1 MIVGSPKEIKTQ
13 EYRVGLTPNN
23 VRDYITNGH
32 TVLIETGAG
41 MGSSFTDEQYKE
53 AGAEIVAS
61 GKDVWARADMVVKVK
76 EPLEPEYSLMRKD
89 QIIYT
94 YLHLA
99 AEKALTEAIV
109 KSGAKAVAYE
119 TITDCGGGLPLLK
132 PMSEVAGRLSI
143 QQGAKFLEKPQGGRG
158 VLLSGVPGTK
168 KAKVL
173 IVGGGISG
181 LSACRIAVG
190 FGADVTI
197 MDINLNTLKQID
209 DLYGARVQT
218 LYSSDANIR
227 QELKDSDLVVL
238 TVLIPGAA
246 APKLIKREYLKD
258 MLPGSVIVDI
268 SIDQGG
274 CCETSRRT
282 YHDDPIYVEEGI
294 VHYCVAN
301 MPGGTPLT
309 STVALTNATLRQ
321 GLLIANNG
329 LEAAAKMDEHII
341 PGINVYQGK
350 VTFKKVAEAF
360 GMEYADARTLIG
372 L

>member
-1 MIVGSPKEIKTQ
+1 MIVGSPKEIKQ
-13 EYRVGLTPNN
+13 KEFRVGLTPNN
-23 VRDYITNGH
+23 VKDYISNGH

-41 MGSSFTDEQYKE
+41 LGSSFTDEDYIA
-53 AGAEIVAS
+53 AGATIVPT
-61 GKDVWARADMVVKVK
+61 GKDVWDKADMVVKVK
-76 EPLEPEYSLMRKD
+76 EPLEPEFELMRKD

-99 AEKALTEAIV
+99 AEGPLTHALV

-119 TITDCGGGLPLLK
+119 TVTDNSGGLPLLK

-143 QQGAKFLEKPQGGRG
+143 QEGAKFLEKPFGGRG

-168 KAKVL
+168 KGKVL

-197 MDINLNTLKQID
+197 MDINLDTLKKID

-218 LYSSDANIR
+218 MYSTDANL
-227 QELKDSDLVVL
+227 QDELKEADLVIGA
-238 TVLIPGAA
+238 VLIPGAA
-246 APKLIKREYLKD
+246 APKLIKREYLKN
-258 MLPGSVIVDI
+258 MKPGSVIVDI
-268 SIDQGG
+268 AIDQGG
-274 CCETSRRT
+274 CTETSRIT
-282 YHDDPIYVEEGI
+282 YHDDPVYTEEGV
-294 VHYCVAN
+294 VHYCVGN
-301 MPGGTPLT
+301 MPGATPLT

-329 LEAAAKMDEHII
+329 LEKAVKIDKHLL
-341 PGINVYQGK
+341 PGINAYCGK
-350 VTFKKVAEAF
+350 ITYKKVAEVF
-360 GMEYADARTLIG
+360 GLEYTDIETLI
-372 L
+372 